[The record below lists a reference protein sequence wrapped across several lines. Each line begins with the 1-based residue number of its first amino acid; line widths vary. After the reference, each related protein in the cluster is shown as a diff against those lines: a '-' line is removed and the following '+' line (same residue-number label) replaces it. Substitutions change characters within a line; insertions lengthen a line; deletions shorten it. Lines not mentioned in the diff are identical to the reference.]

1 MLGNPSRG
9 QPNIHDIASNG
20 DVAQMEALLASNPD
34 LMSEAEGGTL
44 KTPLHLACERGDLE
58 LVALLLARGA
68 DTAARDRHQLT
79 PLFAAVKRNAAKV
92 VRLLLRSGGS
102 QADPPP
108 PPQGGNGGGGGE
120 PTPQGRLSGWS
131 TRPSHSTS
139 TTTAVATPS
148 ASTPSS
154 SPASDPNVVAK
165 KGETPLLWA
174 ARFGKASVVRALL
187 KAGAD
192 VHYCPGRQAGGV
204 QLRTALHCAAASGR
218 EDLVRLLLAHG
229 ASLNVVDGEG
239 KTPIFSAVKYDQGPV
254 LEYLF
259 SLPDINLLHR
269 DSAGRSI
276 LHAASASGH
285 LAIVKRL
292 VELAPSL
299 LEMKDRDGQTCLF
312 SAAKYQR
319 VDVLRFLAQE
329 KSANVNVRDRRGR
342 TPLHSACAGGA
353 VLAIGLLLEMG
364 ALPNMQDDQ
373 GQSPLF
379 SAIKYQKTEAVECL
393 LKAGTRT
400 VDVNLQDKAGMTALH
415 HASKESYREGTEQ
428 LLCCERIDV
437 NVADSRGKTPQ
448 DYVVDDTIRDLF
460 VERITT
466 EGTPSRKR
474 KAVEGEEGASPPGSP
489 SSSSSSAAITASSPS
504 SSITVLPQQSTPRRP
519 LPTSS
524 SSPVLPAKSPPKKA
538 RASPHST
545 IGRTTVDTD
554 AYDLST
560 VAYEP
565 ARRKSAGERPTGAG
579 EQERD
584 CDSISYDLALS
595 FDGADGTPVGERR
608 AHSQEKGKGMHI
620 DEDDEDEDE
629 DESELIQT
637 ARFTRV
643 ETSVRSISGE
653 SVNLSITEMLKVWE
667 IKIDELKF
675 GEALGTGA
683 FGSVCKGT
691 WRSSEVAI
699 KRLHK
704 QDDTALKMFFKE
716 VQLMCKLRHGN
727 IVQYF
732 GVCLHPSAR
741 CLVMEYVP
749 ESLAG
754 LLRHGP
760 IDHSLLVMIAKGIA
774 QGMHYLHC
782 SNIIHRDLKPSNIL
796 LDNQWTPKLCDFGVS
811 RESDATATMTGLGTP
826 LYMAPEMLQ
835 TRHYG
840 AKIDCYSF
848 AMVLWQMCTGK
859 KLMDGFGF
867 DKDSVPPMRVAFKA
881 CYEKLRPI
889 MPADC
894 PPALADLIRACWEDA
909 PEMRPSFQQI
919 LEKLSDLG

>member
-239 KTPIFSAVKYDQGPV
+239 KTPIFSAVKYDQGP
-254 LEYLF
+254 
-259 SLPDINLLHR
+259 
-269 DSAGRSI
+269 
-276 LHAASASGH
+276 
-285 LAIVKRL
+285 
-292 VELAPSL
+292 
-299 LEMKDRDGQTCLF
+299 
-312 SAAKYQR
+312 
-319 VDVLRFLAQE
+319 
-329 KSANVNVRDRRGR
+329 
-342 TPLHSACAGGA
+342 
-353 VLAIGLLLEMG
+353 
-364 ALPNMQDDQ
+364 
-373 GQSPLF
+373 LF

-466 EGTPSRKR
+466 GTQ
-474 KAVEGEEGASPPGSP
+474 
-489 SSSSSSAAITASSPS
+489 
-504 SSITVLPQQSTPRRP
+504 L
-519 LPTSS
+519 L
-524 SSPVLPAKSPPKKA
+524 
-538 RASPHST
+538 
-545 IGRTTVDTD
+545 
-554 AYDLST
+554 AYPN
-560 VAYEP
+560 V
-565 ARRKSAGERPTGAG
+565 
-579 EQERD
+579 
-584 CDSISYDLALS
+584 
-595 FDGADGTPVGERR
+595 
-608 AHSQEKGKGMHI
+608 
-620 DEDDEDEDE
+620 
-629 DESELIQT
+629 
-637 ARFTRV
+637 
-643 ETSVRSISGE
+643 
-653 SVNLSITEMLKVWE
+653 
-667 IKIDELKF
+667 
-675 GEALGTGA
+675 
-683 FGSVCKGT
+683 
-691 WRSSEVAI
+691 
-699 KRLHK
+699 
-704 QDDTALKMFFKE
+704 
-716 VQLMCKLRHGN
+716 
-727 IVQYF
+727 
-732 GVCLHPSAR
+732 
-741 CLVMEYVP
+741 
-749 ESLAG
+749 
-754 LLRHGP
+754 
-760 IDHSLLVMIAKGIA
+760 
-774 QGMHYLHC
+774 
-782 SNIIHRDLKPSNIL
+782 
-796 LDNQWTPKLCDFGVS
+796 
-811 RESDATATMTGLGTP
+811 
-826 LYMAPEMLQ
+826 
-835 TRHYG
+835 
-840 AKIDCYSF
+840 
-848 AMVLWQMCTGK
+848 
-859 KLMDGFGF
+859 
-867 DKDSVPPMRVAFKA
+867 
-881 CYEKLRPI
+881 
-889 MPADC
+889 
-894 PPALADLIRACWEDA
+894 
-909 PEMRPSFQQI
+909 
-919 LEKLSDLG
+919 